1 MKGGL
6 LDERALGRTITS
18 STLVTSIERICHGL
32 NNGRRIKGG
41 GTVGVAET
49 RKKSVFRL
57 KEFFHDKVFILGH
70 LSLRTDIPV

>member
-41 GTVGVAET
+41 GTVGAAET

-57 KEFFHDKVFILGH
+57 KEFF
-70 LSLRTDIPV
+70 

>member
-18 STLVTSIERICHGL
+18 STLVTSIEHICHGL

-41 GTVGVAET
+41 GTVGEAKT
-49 RKKSVFRL
+49 RK
-57 KEFFHDKVFILGH
+57 
-70 LSLRTDIPV
+70 SLCLD